1 MEFIKQQTTEI
12 IEINSKFPEKK
23 LNAEWMSYDKNVHKV
38 VVPVKTQSGISF
50 QMDEIEEV
58 LVYLNYTKGSFGPF
72 DGKVEDAEQ
81 RMVSF
86 EVPDEVRGQTGT
98 VNISVMLNL
107 SAGRQVDLVKFTATA
122 RLSEVDSEAPA
133 MQEYYL
139 PMYEDLVADIEVQKE
154 KFEAASIYSK
164 AEVDSKVNP
173 LVADSNKF
181 RADIDIL
188 KINKIARGEVESI
201 SPGMLDADTL
211 KLIGDGGEIEVNT
224 SMLVDG
230 SVSFPK
236 ISDRF
241 NLLSVGVK
249 YANKYIQSVASD
261 GTLTM
266 TETANYFVYEVPL
279 RKNGKAHILKSALEH
294 GQSLVI
300 ANGSKALTYWSFD
313 FGNMFNSAWAKDRTT
328 YYTLDFPLL
337 KQVYPEATHIFIEYR
352 IEDESA
358 AYAYAIET
366 DDITDKEWSKGV
378 EFKKVKNIPNKLAEK
393 YDLLKEKTT
402 ITYPNMSIRSYDT
415 TTLKP
420 NFAEVSNRTSY
431 LFDIPVNGKLRFPRY
446 TLPDQQFLL
455 VADADGKV
463 IKNYDY
469 TVSSGSSKIGWI
481 DVQENYF
488 EVDIDLMRNNW
499 STASK
504 IYLVVWNS
512 FVDGFYVESL
522 NGIKLT
528 DAFPFVEKGLDKELI
543 VPSEYFI
550 VDNKIGYLYL
560 DNVLLNGNYYVDH
573 DVFVNDDTKN
583 DVISGG
589 LTLPVSGSDI
599 SVPLARIEDG
609 IVKER
614 ASVLVKKVNGNVGS
628 GTTKRVLAIGESTTE
643 AQAYRT
649 ALVNRFSTDPMS
661 IIMDGTRGSGDTK
674 HEGRSSWTT
683 EHFLN
688 SQSYNGITN
697 SFYNPETKQF
707 DFEYY
712 LRTNNIQAP
721 DVVLLH
727 FGINDANQGLSP
739 EQTIA
744 NLHTM
749 INQIKAANPNVKF
762 SIGLTS
768 NLCRIE
774 NVAYRTESR
783 RNNILKTIK
792 ALIKEFD
799 NKKSQGFYLNAMF
812 LNVDPIYDMRFEE
825 RSLSIYQEKTTLY
838 CTDGTHPA
846 DSTGY
851 QKTADTTYFTIK
863 RMFA

>member
-1 MEFIKQQTTEI
+1 MTDYRDPSNIEPQRDYQITELVQFIR
-12 IEINSKFPEKK
+12 EKMFGIDVRESIAK
-23 LNAEWMSYDKNVHKV
+23 ALEKV
-38 VVPVKTQSGISF
+38 
-50 QMDEIEEV
+50 
-58 LVYLNYTKGSFGPF
+58 Y
-72 DGKVEDAEQ
+72 EDASKNGNANMEVSQARDNFISLKQ
-81 RMVSF
+81 RL
-86 EVPDEVRGQTGT
+86 DY
-98 VNISVMLNL
+98 I
-107 SAGRQVDLVKFTATA
+107 TATTNDKLDSSA
-122 RLSEVDSEAPA
+122 FENAYLKLLEQIANKINRNENEVISASMLTKELLE
-133 MQEYYL
+133 QISNK
-139 PMYEDLVADIEVQKE
+139 DIEV
-154 KFEAASIYSK
+154 
-164 AEVDSKVNP
+164 N
-173 LVADSNKF
+173 
-181 RADIDIL
+181 
-188 KINKIARGEVESI
+188 
-201 SPGMLDADTL
+201 
-211 KLIGDGGEIEVNT
+211 VNT
-224 SMLVDG
+224 SMLENG
-230 SVSFPK
+230 AVSFPK
-236 ISDRF
+236 LADKF
-241 NLLSVGVK
+241 NLLSTGVK
-249 YANKYIQSVASD
+249 YANKYMQSISDD
-261 GTLTM
+261 GTITM
-266 TETANYFVYEVPL
+266 TDTANYFVYKIPL
-279 RKNGKAHILKSALEH
+279 RKAGKTNILKSALAT
-294 GQSLVI
+294 GQAFVV
-300 ANGSKALTYWSFD
+300 ANEDKAISYWSFD
-313 FGNMFNSAWAKDRTT
+313 FGNMFNSSWAKDKTS
-328 YYTLDFPLL
+328 YFSIDFQLL
-337 KQVYPEATHIFIEYR
+337 KQAYPNATHIFIEFR
-352 IEDESA
+352 IEDEA
-358 AYAYAIET
+358 TAYAYAIET
-366 DDITDKEWSKGV
+366 DDITDKEWAKGV
-378 EFKKVKNIPNKLAEK
+378 EFEKVNNIPNRLSDR
-393 YDLLKEKTT
+393 YDLLREESTLL
-402 ITYPNMSIRSYDT
+402 YPNTSILSYNT
-415 TTLKP
+415 STLKP
-420 NFAEVSNRTSY
+420 NMVAVTNRTVY
-431 LFDIPVNGKLRFPRY
+431 CFEIPKNGKLRMPRY

-455 VADADGKV
+455 VADGDGNV

-469 TVSSGSSKIGWI
+469 TVSSGTTEIGWI
-481 DVQENYF
+481 DVQSDYF
-488 EVDIDLMRNNW
+488 VIDIDMMRTRW
-499 STASK
+499 SAAEK
-504 IYLVVWNS
+504 MYLVVWNS

-528 DAFPFVEKGLDKELI
+528 DAFPFVEKGLDKELV

-614 ASVLVKKVNGNVGS
+614 ASILVKKVNGNVGS

-661 IIMDGTRGSGDTK
+661 IVMDGTRGSGDTK
-674 HEGRSSWTT
+674 HEGRSGWTT
-683 EHFLN
+683 EHLLN
-688 SQSYNGITN
+688 SQTYNSISN
-697 SFYNPETKQF
+697 SFYNPDTKQF
-707 DFEYY
+707 DFQYY
-712 LRTNNIQAP
+712 LQTNNIQTP

-727 FGINDANQGLSP
+727 FGINDANQGLSS
-739 EQTIA
+739 EKTIA
-744 NLHTM
+744 NLYTI

>member
-1 MEFIKQQTTEI
+1 MTDYRDPSNIEPQRDYQITELVQFIR
-12 IEINSKFPEKK
+12 EKMFGIDVRESIAK
-23 LNAEWMSYDKNVHKV
+23 ALEKV
-38 VVPVKTQSGISF
+38 
-50 QMDEIEEV
+50 
-58 LVYLNYTKGSFGPF
+58 Y
-72 DGKVEDAEQ
+72 EDASKNGNANMEVSQARDNFISLKQ
-81 RMVSF
+81 RL
-86 EVPDEVRGQTGT
+86 DY
-98 VNISVMLNL
+98 I
-107 SAGRQVDLVKFTATA
+107 TATTNDKLDSSA
-122 RLSEVDSEAPA
+122 FENAYLKLLEQIANKINRNENEVISASMLTKELLE
-133 MQEYYL
+133 QISNK
-139 PMYEDLVADIEVQKE
+139 DIEV
-154 KFEAASIYSK
+154 
-164 AEVDSKVNP
+164 N
-173 LVADSNKF
+173 
-181 RADIDIL
+181 
-188 KINKIARGEVESI
+188 
-201 SPGMLDADTL
+201 
-211 KLIGDGGEIEVNT
+211 VNT
-224 SMLVDG
+224 SMLENG
-230 SVSFPK
+230 AVSFPK
-236 ISDRF
+236 LADKF
-241 NLLSVGVK
+241 NLLSTGVK
-249 YANKYIQSVASD
+249 YANKYMQSISDD
-261 GTLTM
+261 GTITM
-266 TETANYFVYEVPL
+266 TDTANYFVYKIPL
-279 RKNGKAHILKSALEH
+279 RKAGKTNILKSALAT
-294 GQSLVI
+294 GQAFVV
-300 ANGSKALTYWSFD
+300 ANEDKAISYWSFD
-313 FGNMFNSAWAKDRTT
+313 FGNMFNSSWAKDKTS
-328 YYTLDFPLL
+328 YFSIDFQLL
-337 KQVYPEATHIFIEYR
+337 KQAYPNATHIFIEFR
-352 IEDESA
+352 IEDEA
-358 AYAYAIET
+358 TAYAYAIET
-366 DDITDKEWSKGV
+366 DDITDKEWAKGV
-378 EFKKVKNIPNKLAEK
+378 EFEKVNNIPNRLSDR
-393 YDLLKEKTT
+393 YDLLREESTLL
-402 ITYPNMSIRSYDT
+402 YPNTSILSYNT
-415 TTLKP
+415 STLKP
-420 NFAEVSNRTSY
+420 NMVAVTNRTVY
-431 LFDIPVNGKLRFPRY
+431 CFEIPKNGKLRMPRY

-455 VADADGKV
+455 VADGDGNV

-469 TVSSGSSKIGWI
+469 TVSSGATEIGWI
-481 DVQENYF
+481 DVQSDYF
-488 EVDIDLMRNNW
+488 VIDIDMMRTRW
-499 STASK
+499 SAAEK
-504 IYLVVWNS
+504 MYLVVWNS

-528 DAFPFVEKGLDKELI
+528 DAFPFVEKGLDKELV

-589 LTLPVSGSDI
+589 LTLSVSGSDI

-614 ASVLVKKVNGNVGS
+614 ASILVKKVNGNVGS
-628 GTTKRVLAIGESTTE
+628 GTTKRILAIGESTTE

-661 IIMDGTRGSGDTK
+661 IVMDGTRGSGDTK
-674 HEGRSSWTT
+674 HEGRSGWTT

-744 NLHTM
+744 NLYTM

-799 NKKSQGFYLNAMF
+799 KKKSQGFYLNAMF